1 MSRSFAK
8 TSASAGKL
16 GLISGTLLAGI
27 KRTVVAAIMD
37 CSAAKVFSEFCK
49 ADQVSFI
56 KINEGTVIHRNKFED
71 IKSRLR

>member
-1 MSRSFAK
+1 
-8 TSASAGKL
+8 
-16 GLISGTLLAGI
+16 
-27 KRTVVAAIMD
+27 MD